1 MQKSS
6 LRAIMFGCNRRFFL
20 YVVGGRNSEQS
31 LVWPSVQN
39 YRCMFCC
46 TAIAGRLGRGSC
58 LVIEDVVGGLVL
70 FLPPTRFENKNKF
83 RSRLATTTVKDKNK
97 IKTCNCFH
105 HFCGASKTR
114 RPCVGKSTPCT
125 PQDET

>member
-1 MQKSS
+1 MQKIS
-6 LRAIMFGCNRRFFL
+6 LRAIIFGCNRRFCL

-39 YRCMFCC
+39 YRCMFCR

-70 FLPPTRFENKNKF
+70 FLSPTRFENKNKF

-97 IKTCNCFH
+97 TKTYNCFQ

-114 RPCVGKSTPCT
+114 RPCVGNTTPCT